1 MCPMKRVN
9 INDLWYGPARAPARS
24 QDVLDWDEAGYRRE
38 AGMTPRPI
46 APGPAFDTISFL
58 LRGVMFAGAFA
69 SASAWAVGPAA
80 AGPLD
85 AVVGVRAVIPED
97 AHTAGVL
104 GTQRAGSGVVIAA
117 DGLVLTIGYLIL
129 EAIEAEILLAG
140 EAGER
145 VVPAEVVA
153 YDYDTGFGLLRALGP
168 LDIAPIEFG
177 RSAELGERDEVL
189 VAGFGDPP
197 PVIGALVV
205 SRRDFA
211 GYWEYLLPDAI
222 FTAPPHPGFGGAAL
236 IGPDG
241 RLLGIGSLVVGDAA
255 EAERP
260 LPGNMFVPIDA
271 LKPIFEAL
279 LEHGRSRAPPRPWL
293 GLYSEDLRGHVF
305 VNRVAPG
312 GPAAQAGIGAHDIIV
327 AVGGEPVRAM
337 ADFYRKLWALGPAG
351 VAVPLTLLTARGI
364 KETTVE
370 SADRYDFL
378 KLKSSY

>member
-1 MCPMKRVN
+1 
-9 INDLWYGPARAPARS
+9 
-24 QDVLDWDEAGYRRE
+24 
-38 AGMTPRPI
+38 MTPGPI
-46 APGPAFDTISFL
+46 APSPAFDTVSFP
-58 LRGVMFAGAFA
+58 LRGAMFAGAFA
-69 SASAWAVGPAA
+69 LALAWAAGPAA

-97 AHTAGVL
+97 AHTAEVL

-129 EAIEAEILLAG
+129 EAIETEVLL
-140 EAGER
+140 AGER

-168 LDIAPIEFG
+168 LGIAPIALG

-189 VAGFGDPP
+189 VAGFGSPQ
-197 PVIGALVV
+197 PVIGAVVV

-222 FTAPPHPGFGGAAL
+222 FTAPPHPAFGGAAL
-236 IGPDG
+236 IGRDG

-255 EAERP
+255 EP
-260 LPGNMFVPIDA
+260 NVHLPGNMFLPIDA
-271 LKPIFEAL
+271 LEPIFEEL

-293 GLYSEDLRGHVF
+293 GLYSEDLRGRVF

-312 GPAAQAGIGAHDIIV
+312 GPAARAGSAEHDIIV
-327 AVGGEPVRAM
+327 AVGGEPVRGM

-351 VAVPLTLLTARGI
+351 VAVPLTLLTAEGI

>member
-1 MCPMKRVN
+1 MIRTPFA
-9 INDLWYGPARAPARS
+9 PRAALGS
-24 QDVLDWDEAGYRRE
+24 
-38 AGMTPRPI
+38 
-46 APGPAFDTISFL
+46 SL
-58 LRGVMFAGAFA
+58 LLLGRMLFAGA
-69 SASAWAVGPAA
+69 PILAA
-80 AGPLD
+80 AAPPTAAGGPLD

-97 AHTAGVL
+97 AHTAEVL
-104 GTQRAGSGVVIAA
+104 GTARAGSGVVIAA

-129 EAIEAEILLAG
+129 EAIETEILLAG
-140 EAGER
+140 GR

-168 LDIAPIEFG
+168 LAVAPIELG

-189 VAGFGDPP
+189 VAGFGSPR
-197 PVIGALVV
+197 PVIGAVVV

-222 FTAPPHPGFGGAAL
+222 FTAPPHPAFGGAAL
-236 IGPDG
+236 VGPDG

-255 EAERP
+255 EP
-260 LPGNMFVPIDA
+260 NVHLPGNMFLPIDA
-271 LKPIFEAL
+271 LEPIFEEL

-293 GLYSEDLRGHVF
+293 GLYSEDLRGRVF

-312 GPAAQAGIGAHDIIV
+312 GPAAQAGIAAHDIIV
-327 AVGGEPVRAM
+327 AVGGEPVRGM

-351 VAVPLTLLTARGI
+351 VAVPLTLLSAEGI

>member
-1 MCPMKRVN
+1 MT
-9 INDLWYGPARAPARS
+9 
-24 QDVLDWDEAGYRRE
+24 RRL
-38 AGMTPRPI
+38 I
-46 APGPAFDTISFL
+46 APRVALTFL
-58 LRGVMFAGAFA
+58 LPAIHAA
-69 SASAWAVGPAA
+69 LLAAVVAA
-80 AGPLD
+80 ALAAPGHDARAGPLD

-97 AHTAGVL
+97 AHTAEVL

-129 EAIEAEILLAG
+129 EAIETEVLL
-140 EAGER
+140 AGER

-168 LDIAPIEFG
+168 LGIAPIALG

-189 VAGFGDPP
+189 VAGFGSPQ
-197 PVIGALVV
+197 PVIGAVVV

-222 FTAPPHPGFGGAAL
+222 FTAPPHPAFGGAAL
-236 IGPDG
+236 IGRDG

-255 EAERP
+255 EP
-260 LPGNMFVPIDA
+260 NVHLPGNMFLPIDA
-271 LKPIFEAL
+271 LEPIFEEL

-293 GLYSEDLRGHVF
+293 GLYSEDLRGRVF

-312 GPAAQAGIGAHDIIV
+312 GPAARAGIAEHDIIV
-327 AVGGEPVRAM
+327 AVGGEPVRGM

-351 VAVPLTLLTARGI
+351 VAVPLTLLTAEGI

>member
-1 MCPMKRVN
+1 
-9 INDLWYGPARAPARS
+9 
-24 QDVLDWDEAGYRRE
+24 
-38 AGMTPRPI
+38 MTRRPI
-46 APGPAFDTISFL
+46 APRAALTFL
-58 LRGVMFAGAFA
+58 L
-69 SASAWAVGPAA
+69 PAIHVA
-80 AGPLD
+80 LLAAAITAALAALGRDARAGPLD

-97 AHTAGVL
+97 AHTAEVL
-104 GTQRAGSGVVIAA
+104 GAARAGSGVVIAA

-129 EAIEAEILLAG
+129 EAIETEIVLTG
-140 EAGER
+140 KAGER
-145 VVPAEVVA
+145 VMPAEVVA

-168 LDIAPIEFG
+168 LDIAPIELG
-177 RSAELGERDEVL
+177 RSADLGERDEVL
-189 VAGFGDPP
+189 VAGFGSPQ
-197 PVIGALVV
+197 PVIGAVVV

-222 FTAPPHPGFGGAAL
+222 FTAPPHPAFGGAAL

-255 EAERP
+255 EAEQP

-271 LKPIFEAL
+271 LKPIFEEL
-279 LEHGRSRAPPRPWL
+279 LENGRSRAPPRPWL
-293 GLYSEDLRGHVF
+293 GLYSEDLRGRVF
-305 VNRVAPG
+305 VNRVAPD
-312 GPAAQAGIGAHDIIV
+312 GPAAQAGIAEHDIIV
-327 AVGGEPVRAM
+327 AVGGEQVRGM

-351 VAVPLTLLTARGI
+351 VAVPLTLLSAEGI